1 LKLNSIQKKLLQK
14 HWNNYKY
21 CYNKTISILNSNE
34 YTTDIPDCIRHLIPE
49 NEKIQRASIF
59 PGYSEH
65 DLRNMIVPE
74 ECNSR
79 TEWLLESG
87 SNIRAQA
94 VFQAYSAWK
103 TCLSNLKAGNIKYFD
118 LKYKKKKNIKWTMN
132 IDRSNLTRY
141 PNGVSLYSGSGI
153 MRTNEDFE
161 INNDCKIHFDGKYY
175 FILVPREIEIKY
187 NKNQVDLTCALDPG
201 KRKFHTIYSEE
212 QETFFIGIHA
222 SNKIQE
228 LMLKLDKAKH
238 QKTELKLRRKI
249 KNLQTEMHNKTSRFL
264 CENYNNIVISRL
276 SKNNDIFKKKNRKL
290 SKKTVR
296 QMVVLGH
303 SIFLEKLKAKAEEYH
318 NVQVNEITE
327 EYTSQICPRCNKCT
341 KTDNEQFI
349 CKHCNFCTDR
359 DILGSRNIFL
369 KYYNLL
375 KIPKFR
381 LDTTGTYKC
390 VSHLV

>member
-1 LKLNSIQKKLLQK
+1 MKLNSIQKKLLQK

-21 CYNKTISILNSNE
+21 CYNKTISILNGNE
-34 YTTDIPDCIRHLIPE
+34 YTSEIPDCIRHLIPE

-59 PGYSEH
+59 PGYSKFEIR
-65 DLRNMIVPE
+65 DMICPK

-79 TEWLLESG
+79 TEWLLETGFS
-87 SNIRAQA
+87 IRTQA

-132 IDRSNLTRY
+132 IDRTNLTRY
-141 PNGVSLYSGSGI
+141 KSGISLYSESGI

-175 FILVPREIEIKY
+175 YILVPREIEIKY
-187 NKNQVDLTCALDPG
+187 NKTQNDLTCALDPG
-201 KRKFHTIYSEE
+201 KRKFHTMYSEE
-212 QETFFIGIHA
+212 DETIFIGIHA

-276 SKNNDIFKKKNRKL
+276 SKNNDIFRKKNRKL
-290 SKKTVR
+290 SKKSVR
-296 QMVVLGH
+296 QMAVLGH

-327 EYTSQICPRCNKCT
+327 EYTSQVCPKCNKCT

-349 CKHCNFCTDR
+349 CKHCNFCIDR

-381 LDTTGTYKC
+381 LDTTGTC
-390 VSHLV
+390 NV